1 MTEFLFIPS
10 QSANGGWLRVRMNDL
25 PRLFSEGLEEPEAR
39 QPNAWERL
47 RKTVTAAI
55 GSVHLKLDSQWAAL
69 ASKRAMFEARNIK
82 SISAACQRR
91 ESQAQA

>member
-1 MTEFLFIPS
+1 
-10 QSANGGWLRVRMNDL
+10 
-25 PRLFSEGLEEPEAR
+25 
-39 QPNAWERL
+39 
-47 RKTVTAAI
+47 
-55 GSVHLKLDSQWAAL
+55 L